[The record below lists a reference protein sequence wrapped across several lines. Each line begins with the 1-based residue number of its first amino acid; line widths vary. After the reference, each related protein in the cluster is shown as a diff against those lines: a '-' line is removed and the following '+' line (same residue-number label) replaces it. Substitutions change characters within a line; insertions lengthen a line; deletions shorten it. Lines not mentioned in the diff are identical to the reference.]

1 MVFFFFFFRHEKE
14 LLKGEHFSNFTHHI
28 SHASFLKQNELL
40 NNNNPYI
47 SFIFHFFR
55 YVFFFL
61 SCFYDV
67 HTLHTST
74 YIFIYIENKAVV
86 SEKEKLKRVRED
98 EKEKHNKKKES
109 RRKMREWAS
118 EWKERKM
125 LLIFST
131 WFFRTRFQGLF
142 SCTRSST

>member
-98 EKEKHNKKKES
+98 EKEKHNKKKRKSKENARVSERVKRKENVIDFLNVIFPHTIS
-109 RRKMREWAS
+109 RAFLMY
-118 EWKERKM
+118 KE
-125 LLIFST
+125 
-131 WFFRTRFQGLF
+131 
-142 SCTRSST
+142 